1 MCGVGCSSNTNN
13 LKAENPVRH
22 RLLWASLL
30 AALAFSAA
38 AADVLFPSPIHLTR
52 QVHDSIG
59 GTTTVVEQY
68 CHGNRVVSVNGAL
81 TTIADYGKGELTEIN
96 REDGTYSITRFD
108 DVAKA
113 LRVSSPAADAA
124 TKGEWKIRGTG
135 LNQLRTNRASDAVE
149 AELEEGN
156 TTRRTRV
163 AVDRSISLSRDAL
176 DVLIGAAY
184 PNSRKAED
192 TVVVEAA
199 RARGN
204 VATNSAAS
212 ARSYAL
218 PVEQHHTFIIDGE
231 RAEMRDV
238 VTRVGEELV
247 PTDLVAV
254 PPDAK
259 LVQSRLLQRMH
270 AIEQIE
276 SAGRTPLPQ

>member
-1 MCGVGCSSNTNN
+1 M
-13 LKAENPVRH
+13 RY
-22 RLLWASLL
+22 RLLSVSLL

-59 GTTTVVEQY
+59 GATAVIEQY
-68 CHGNRVVSVNGAL
+68 CYGNRVVSVNGSI

-96 REDGTYSITRFD
+96 REEGTYSITRFD

-113 LRVSSPAADAA
+113 LRVGSPAADTA
-124 TKGEWKIRGTG
+124 TKAEWKVRGTG

-149 AELEEGN
+149 AELEDGN

-163 AVDRSISLSRDAL
+163 AFDRSISLSRDAL

-199 RARGN
+199 RARGGN
-204 VATNSAAS
+204 VAANSTAGAG
-212 ARSYAL
+212 AGSYAL
-218 PVEQHHTFIIDGE
+218 PVEQHHTFIINGD
-231 RAEMRDV
+231 RAEVRDV

-247 PTDLVAV
+247 PSDLVAV

-276 SAGRTPLPQ
+276 NAGRTPIPQQ

>member
-1 MCGVGCSSNTNN
+1 M
-13 LKAENPVRH
+13 RH
-22 RLLWASLL
+22 RLVSASLL
-30 AALAFSAA
+30 GALAFSAA

-59 GTTTVVEQY
+59 GTTAVVEQY
-68 CHGNRVVSVNGAL
+68 CYGNRVVSVNGSI

-96 REDGTYSITRFD
+96 REDGTYSVTRFD

-113 LRVSSPAADAA
+113 LRVGSPAADAA
-124 TKGEWKIRGTG
+124 TKGEWRVRGTG
-135 LNQLRTNRASDAVE
+135 LNQLRTNLASDAVE
-149 AELEEGN
+149 AELEDGN
-156 TTRRTRV
+156 ISRRTRV

-199 RARGN
+199 RARGGN
-204 VATNSAAS
+204 VATNSAAG

-218 PVEQHHTFIIDGE
+218 PVEQHHTFVIDGE

-247 PTDLVAV
+247 PSDLVAV

-276 SAGRTPLPQ
+276 SAGRTPLPQQQ